1 MSQANTAAEKQAA
14 IDAVPFWWHSID
26 VGDGVV
32 TPGRRDLDG
41 MKAKWNAC
49 HVPDLKEKS
58 VLDIG
63 AWDGYFSFEA
73 ERRGARKVTAMDK
86 FIWQRRIWQ
95 AAELNTRMLS
105 NGTTDDRR
113 IPRYVEQGY
122 PNKLGFDTVH
132 RLIESNVE
140 QYIDDLATVDPIDL
154 GMHDVVFY
162 LGGLYHKS
170 DPLGILKR
178 LSAVTRELAIVE
190 TAGIETPTID
200 SAMFE
205 FYPAR
210 ELQGDQTNWW
220 APNEKALIG
229 MLKAA
234 GFRDAKIVAR
244 SGVVEQEGFKRN
256 RLFAHAWK

>member
-26 VGDGVV
+26 VGDGVI
-32 TPGRRDLDG
+32 TPGRRNLDG
-41 MKAKWNAC
+41 MIANWNAC
-49 HVPDLKEKS
+49 HVPKLKKKS

-73 ERRGARKVTAMDK
+73 ERRGASKVTALDK
-86 FIWQRRIWQ
+86 FIWQRRIWR
-95 AAELNTRMLS
+95 APELKSRMLA
-105 NGTTDDRR
+105 NGTMDDRR
-113 IPRYVEQGY
+113 IPGYVDHGFS
-122 PNKLGFDTVH
+122 NKLGFDTVH
-132 RLIESNVE
+132 RLIGSNVE
-140 QYIDDLATVDPIDL
+140 QYIDDLATVDPVDL
-154 GMHDVVFY
+154 GMHDIVFY

-170 DPLGILKR
+170 DPLGVLKR

-190 TAGIETPTID
+190 TAGIDTPGID

-205 FYPAR
+205 FYSAR
-210 ELQGDQTNWW
+210 ELQGDPTNWW
-220 APNEKALIG
+220 APNEKALIS

-244 SGVVEQEGFKRN
+244 SDLGAQKGFRRN